1 MQIEIV
7 TPMLVNELKKSFLV
21 SLWFMFLT
29 FPIMVIRVNTVE
41 NIIQWRWANLF
52 FVGIGSFALSALWRY
67 LIRRKEQGLHRTEV
81 DGVARVTLSQRLLSE
96 RRFTIPALIV
106 VGIGALAFP
115 FVFSIYQT
123 NIMITA
129 LIYVMLGLGLNIVV
143 GVAGLL
149 DLGYVAFYAVG
160 AYSYALL
167 NYHFGLGFWTVL
179 GIGGAMGAMFGIILG
194 VSRVAAEG
202 GLPGHRHPG
211 LRRDH
216 PVDSGKLE
224 RISPSGPA
232 ASPISPGRGCLASI

>member
-129 LIYVMLGLGLNIVV
+129 LIYVVMLGLGLNIVV
-143 GVAGLL
+143 G
-149 DLGYVAFYAVG
+149 
-160 AYSYALL
+160 
-167 NYHFGLGFWTVL
+167 W
-179 GIGGAMGAMFGIILG
+179 
-194 VSRVAAEG
+194 
-202 GLPGHRHPG
+202 
-211 LRRDH
+211 
-216 PVDSGKLE
+216 
-224 RISPSGPA
+224 PA
-232 ASPISPGRGCLASI
+232 CWIWATWPFTRWVPIPMPC